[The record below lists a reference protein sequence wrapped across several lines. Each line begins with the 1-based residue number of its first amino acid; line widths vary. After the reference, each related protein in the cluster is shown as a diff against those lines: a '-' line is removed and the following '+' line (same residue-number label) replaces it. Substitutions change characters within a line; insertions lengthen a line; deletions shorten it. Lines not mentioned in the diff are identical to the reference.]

1 MHALTH
7 PRLFGRDVFYG
18 WVLVAALGV
27 SQTTT
32 WGIVYYA
39 FGALIKPMH
48 DEFGWSLSAITGAY
62 SLALILSGVA
72 AVPVGR
78 WLDHRGARGLM
89 TVGTVGAAAL
99 LIVWSQVHD
108 LVAFYLVW
116 IGIGIAMSAILYEP
130 AFALVAVWFSRK
142 RGRAFTLLTSIAAFA
157 STIFLPLTA
166 WLVEIQGWRAAL
178 ITLAVILIVI
188 AVPIPALLVRH
199 RPMDLGLQ
207 VDGDA
212 LPTLQTT
219 HGTTRDA
226 ARSMTVSEAIRH
238 SSFWWL
244 SVAFAIGTLTLVAV
258 GVHLIAYLSGV
269 GHSPTF
275 AASAVGLI
283 GAMKMPSR
291 IVFGPLGDR
300 VSLRYLTAIIF
311 ALQAIGL
318 VVLILVPG
326 ITGVMIFAVIFGV
339 AVGAMTN
346 ARPALL
352 AEIYGAG
359 NFASI
364 SGAMTATSVASRGIA
379 PLGVGLLYDTL
390 GTYDPIWLGLAVLS
404 ALAIAAVLLSGSSV
418 RVPSMLRS
426 AG

>member
-7 PRLFGRDVFYG
+7 PRLFGRDVYYG
-18 WVLVAALGV
+18 WLLVAALGI

-39 FGALIKPMH
+39 FGALIKPMQ
-48 DEFGWSLSAITGAY
+48 DEFGWSLSAIAGAY
-62 SLALILSGVA
+62 SLALILSGIS

-89 TVGTVGAAAL
+89 SVGTVGAAAL

-130 AFALVAVWFSRK
+130 VFALVAVWFARK
-142 RGRAFTLLTSIAAFA
+142 RSRAFTLLTSIAAFA

-178 ITLAVILIVI
+178 LTLAVILIVI

-199 RPMDLGLQ
+199 RPVDFGLQ
-207 VDGDA
+207 IDG
-212 LPTLQTT
+212 
-219 HGTTRDA
+219 GTASTPLVSSVATRDA
-226 ARSMTVSEAIRH
+226 ARSMSAGEAIRRP
-238 SSFWWL
+238 SFWWL
-244 SVAFAIGTLTLVAV
+244 SIAFAIGTLTLVAV

-311 ALQAIGL
+311 ALQAVGL
-318 VVLILVPG
+318 IVLVLVPG

-352 AEIYGAG
+352 AEIYGSG
-359 NFASI
+359 SFASI

-390 GTYDPIWLGLAVLS
+390 GTYDPIWWGLAVLS
-404 ALAIAAVLLSGSSV
+404 VLAIAAVLLSGTSARAPSTVRSV
-418 RVPSMLRS
+418 
-426 AG
+426 G

>member
-1 MHALTH
+1 MHVSGSLHALTH
-7 PRLFGRDVFYG
+7 PRLFGRDVYYG
-18 WVLVAALGV
+18 WLLVAALGV

-39 FGALIKPMH
+39 FGALIKPMR

-62 SLALILSGVA
+62 SLALILSGIA

-89 TVGTVGAAAL
+89 TVGTVGAAGL
-99 LIVWSQVHD
+99 IIVWSQVHD

-142 RGRAFTLLTSIAAFA
+142 RVRAFTLLTSIAAFA

-178 ITLAVILIVI
+178 ITLAVILIVVAI
-188 AVPIPALLVRH
+188 PIPAILIRH
-199 RPMDLGLQ
+199 RPSDLGLN
-207 VDGDA
+207 VDGDVA
-212 LPTLQTT
+212 PSPIAV
-219 HGTTRDA
+219 GA
-226 ARSMTVSEAIRH
+226 AKKVARSITAGEAIRRP
-238 SSFWWL
+238 SFWWL
-244 SVAFAIGTLTLVAV
+244 SIAFSIGMLTLVAV
-258 GVHLIAYLSGV
+258 GVHLIAYLGGV
-269 GHSPTF
+269 GHSATF
-275 AASAVGLI
+275 AASAAGLI

-311 ALQAIGL
+311 ALQATGL
-318 VVLILVPG
+318 VVLVLVPG
-326 ITGVMIFAVIFGV
+326 TVGVIIFAVIFGI
-339 AVGAMTN
+339 AIGAMTN

-352 AEIYGAG
+352 AEIYGTG
-359 NFASI
+359 NFGSI
-364 SGAMTATSVASRGIA
+364 SGAMAATSVVSRGIA
-379 PLGVGLLYDTL
+379 PLGVGLLYDSL
-390 GTYDPIWLGLAVLS
+390 GTYDPIWWGLVFLS
-404 ALAIAAVLLSGSSV
+404 MLAIVAVLLTDA
-418 RVPSMLRS
+418 S
-426 AG
+426 A